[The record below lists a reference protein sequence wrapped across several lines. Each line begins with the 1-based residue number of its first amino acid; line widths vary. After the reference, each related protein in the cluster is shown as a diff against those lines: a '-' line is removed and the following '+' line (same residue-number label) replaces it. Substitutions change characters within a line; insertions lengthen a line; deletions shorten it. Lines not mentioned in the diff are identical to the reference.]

1 MRAFKNGDPNGN
13 GLADEI
19 PYEATFAD
27 VNTGL
32 YNDFSAFGIPMNEYF
47 VHLSA
52 DGKVLF
58 MPEEDGF
65 RACVEWLHSLC
76 QEGLLDVESLT
87 QGSNLWAAKVNQQK
101 AGYFTYWRLKNTAL
115 SDDIAADYVVM
126 LPVHAEGYKASLART
141 EDAIEFGAALTIQN
155 HDIPS
160 SLRWLDAQFETE
172 NMLVAQNGK
181 IGDTLILRGDGR
193 YEVTYVPAG
202 NELYKTVPIICGQF
216 FAPASYYASVY
227 VPAAHR
233 QEKSAYCAL
242 YDESGVLEEVPYTLL
257 INTVPITSEESARIQ
272 QLYTSLKSAV
282 NAYLVE
288 FVTRGVTDER
298 FADFLAELNSIGA
311 QEYVS
316 LYQTAYDRYMK
327 GLSEQCSNSNAPREF
342 TSLRSTISIDYF
354 KKSSQTVN
362 EKYDQMT
369 RGVLFEATDPEKAL
383 AQFGIEARYSVLT
396 DTYST
401 QSYPVVLPESGALDE
416 GFLDRYTTADVTL
429 YYLRHPIQ
437 LLGLFEVGVRNAF
450 FTRTDYSGNYE
461 QSSGMPARAK
471 ALFLSIWSTFK
482 ERSAPQTA
490 ASLLLLVVAFL
501 FFRRKADEKLESGRE
516 AASVYT
522 MLSVLLFAAVTVEL
536 MTVVILSGDSLL
548 LRQSFLMGCL
558 IDLLAIMAYT
568 EGLHRLKIIET
579 DGQ

>member
-1 MRAFKNGDPNGN
+1 MRKNVFFLLLLLLLLLTLSGCGDSIAPETEKVSLTALQYELENQTLDFDNMWFFQQIEEQTGVHVDFDVVKHSDWTNRVNLMFASGRYHDLILRGSLDVEDYGVTQHVILPLDDYLEEYMPTYFSRLPIDNAGRTLPSSDGKMYYVGFLLSQGINTNGHFFINKTWLDKLELSVPTTTEDLTEVLRAFKNGDPNGN

-32 YNDFSAFGIPMNEYF
+32 YNAFSAFGIPMNEYF

-126 LPVHAEGYKASLART
+126 LPVHAKGYEASLART
-141 EDAIEFGAALTIQN
+141 EDEIEFGAALTIQN

-242 YDESGVLEEVPYTLL
+242 YDESGVLEDVPYTLL
-257 INTVPITSEESARIQ
+257 INIVPIICGQFFAPASYYASVYVPAAHRQEKSAYCALYDESGVLEDVPYTLLINIVPITSEESARIQ

-298 FADFLAELNSIGA
+298 FADFLTELNSIGA

-327 GLSEQCSNSNAPREF
+327 GLSEQ
-342 TSLRSTISIDYF
+342 
-354 KKSSQTVN
+354 
-362 EKYDQMT
+362 
-369 RGVLFEATDPEKAL
+369 
-383 AQFGIEARYSVLT
+383 
-396 DTYST
+396 
-401 QSYPVVLPESGALDE
+401 
-416 GFLDRYTTADVTL
+416 
-429 YYLRHPIQ
+429 
-437 LLGLFEVGVRNAF
+437 
-450 FTRTDYSGNYE
+450 
-461 QSSGMPARAK
+461 
-471 ALFLSIWSTFK
+471 
-482 ERSAPQTA
+482 
-490 ASLLLLVVAFL
+490 
-501 FFRRKADEKLESGRE
+501 
-516 AASVYT
+516 
-522 MLSVLLFAAVTVEL
+522 
-536 MTVVILSGDSLL
+536 
-548 LRQSFLMGCL
+548 
-558 IDLLAIMAYT
+558 
-568 EGLHRLKIIET
+568 
-579 DGQ
+579 

>member
-1 MRAFKNGDPNGN
+1 MRKNAFFLLLLLLLLLTLSGCGDSIAPETEKVSLTALQYELENQTLDFDNMWFFQQIEEQTGVHVDFDVVKHSDWTNRVNLMFASGRYHDLILRGSLDVEDYGVTQHVILPLDDYLEEYMPTYFSRLPIDNAGRTLPSSDGKMYYVGFLLSQGINTNGHFFINKAWLDKLGLSVPTTTEELTEVLRAFKNGDPNGN

-32 YNDFSAFGIPMNEYF
+32 YNAFSAFGIPMNEHF

-126 LPVHAEGYKASLART
+126 LPVHAESYEASLART

-327 GLSEQCSNSNAPREF
+327 GLSEQ
-342 TSLRSTISIDYF
+342 
-354 KKSSQTVN
+354 
-362 EKYDQMT
+362 
-369 RGVLFEATDPEKAL
+369 
-383 AQFGIEARYSVLT
+383 
-396 DTYST
+396 
-401 QSYPVVLPESGALDE
+401 
-416 GFLDRYTTADVTL
+416 
-429 YYLRHPIQ
+429 
-437 LLGLFEVGVRNAF
+437 
-450 FTRTDYSGNYE
+450 
-461 QSSGMPARAK
+461 
-471 ALFLSIWSTFK
+471 
-482 ERSAPQTA
+482 
-490 ASLLLLVVAFL
+490 
-501 FFRRKADEKLESGRE
+501 
-516 AASVYT
+516 
-522 MLSVLLFAAVTVEL
+522 
-536 MTVVILSGDSLL
+536 
-548 LRQSFLMGCL
+548 
-558 IDLLAIMAYT
+558 
-568 EGLHRLKIIET
+568 
-579 DGQ
+579 

>member
-1 MRAFKNGDPNGN
+1 MRKNAFFLLLLLLLLLTLSGCGDSIAPETEKVSLTALQYELENQTLDFDNMWFFQQIEEQTGVHVDFDVVKHSDWTNRVNLMFASGRYHDLILRGSLDVEDYGVTQHVILPLDDYLEEYMPTYFSRLPIDNAGCTLPSSDGKMYYVGFLLSQGINTNGHFFINKTWLDKLGLSVPTTTEELTEVLRAFKNGDPNGN

-32 YNDFSAFGIPMNEYF
+32 YNAFSAFGIPMNEYF

-126 LPVHAEGYKASLART
+126 LPVHAEGYEASLART

-181 IGDTLILRGDGR
+181 IGDTLLLRGDGR

-327 GLSEQCSNSNAPREF
+327 GLSEQ
-342 TSLRSTISIDYF
+342 
-354 KKSSQTVN
+354 
-362 EKYDQMT
+362 
-369 RGVLFEATDPEKAL
+369 
-383 AQFGIEARYSVLT
+383 
-396 DTYST
+396 
-401 QSYPVVLPESGALDE
+401 
-416 GFLDRYTTADVTL
+416 
-429 YYLRHPIQ
+429 
-437 LLGLFEVGVRNAF
+437 
-450 FTRTDYSGNYE
+450 
-461 QSSGMPARAK
+461 
-471 ALFLSIWSTFK
+471 
-482 ERSAPQTA
+482 
-490 ASLLLLVVAFL
+490 
-501 FFRRKADEKLESGRE
+501 
-516 AASVYT
+516 
-522 MLSVLLFAAVTVEL
+522 
-536 MTVVILSGDSLL
+536 
-548 LRQSFLMGCL
+548 
-558 IDLLAIMAYT
+558 
-568 EGLHRLKIIET
+568 
-579 DGQ
+579 